1 MMNFSEESVI
11 FFFTLAFN
19 TEFLLSNEKDYIANL
34 FSFGV
39 LLPGLNLKSFFLL
52 LQGYKITTLILSYLA
67 LHLPSLLLMCVYINF
82 TDKFL
87 TLTWKSIKTSIQY
100 VSNGLVLIT
109 VFRMMQQESCHYNII
124 IFTGILIFIITKLY
138 KLY

>member
-11 FFFTLAFN
+11 FFFTLALN
-19 TEFLLSNEKDYIANL
+19 TGFLLSNEKHYIANL

>member
-19 TEFLLSNEKDYIANL
+19 TEFLLSNEKNYIANL